1 MPPKVRIFPR
11 LPLLAAF
18 CVLAALVVSCVKPKT
33 FPVEPYIEFR
43 RNILTYTPTGTGDSI
58 PSLEVEFYFQDGDG
72 DIGRSDTSETFP
84 YVGDSLYNL
93 HFQLYRVLS
102 DSLLEKVY
110 LPDTTGEW
118 HPMAYPYHLRYIEPV
133 NANHALRGIIRWE
146 VDDFPMTAKK
156 MENNTVCYSIYLYD
170 RALHRSNVIYT
181 DPIRL

>member
-18 CVLAALVVSCVKPKT
+18 CVLASLVASCVKPKT
-33 FPVEPYIEFR
+33 FPIEPYIEFR
-43 RNILTYTPTGTGDSI
+43 QNILSYMPIVAGDSI

-72 DIGRSDTSETFP
+72 DIGRYDESEAFP

-118 HPMAYPYHLRYIEPV
+118 HPIAYHYHLHYMEPV
-133 NANHALRGIIRWE
+133 NANHSLCGLIRWK
-146 VDDFPMTAKK
+146 VDDFSITAK
-156 MENNTVCYSIYLYD
+156 MLENNTVCYGIYLYD